1 MKNTAM
7 NRAAK
12 ASFSWKSGKIKHF
25 FLGKV
30 EEIRYFCIGKV
41 EKVCKKGR

>member
-1 MKNTAM
+1 MKNTTM
-7 NRAAK
+7 NQVTK
-12 ASFSWKSGKIKHF
+12 APFSWKSGKIKLF